1 MQQQLT
7 GLSEKIFLDRYAWK
21 DADTNNAK
29 VGDVVLVLT
38 KDDPKFPTKEVGEI
52 VSREGKKVTVRTRS
66 GEMVQTD
73 VEKLTLNIEKTPE
86 EMWNR
91 LAQAM
96 ASVEKTPELQQEWR
110 DKFRSVLD
118 DWKLVPG
125 GRIAA
130 GAGASDELTLFN
142 CYVIPSPKDSRGGIM
157 ETLTEMTEIMAR
169 GGGVGINLSSLRPR
183 RAIVKGV
190 NGSSSGAVSWGGLF
204 SYTTGLIEQGG
215 CFGPRERIA
224 TNRGL
229 IPASELADRLDRG
242 ETLYALTH
250 WGPRRIT
257 HSFRNGVKP
266 LFRVTTE
273 RGFTVEVTKDHKMG
287 AIRNGSIVTIP
298 LQDLDVRDETLLLL
312 AEGLQEVPYVQLQA
326 KPYNRSE
333 MSTTLNEAVKL
344 PKQLDEQLA
353 YLLGYFYG
361 DGYVHW
367 GRKVNWEA
375 PKAIKL
381 ATADDRPEIRQCLIE
396 ILRELFNIE
405 PVVEKGDGACQNV
418 ALYSRIAVDW
428 LEQNQIL
435 KARSAEIRVPE
446 PIFRSPASVMG
457 AFVAGYF
464 DADGCDRGAKGG
476 HGIDSVSLGML
487 RDVQQLLAVNG
498 IMSHI
503 RSTDRSGQGWRTI
516 YRLCVTGAEFKD
528 KMSRFIE
535 LSLKNEAVPGKY
547 YQGVWDATKARI
559 SFRALTR
566 VKDRLQAD
574 GQVALAERV
583 EQLLATVPDRIMSIE
598 PIGPSEVFDFE
609 VEDVHMLC
617 GNGFYTSNSRRG
629 ALMLMMNDWHP
640 DVLDFITVKQTMGQ
654 VTNANL
660 SVCVSNG
667 FMKAVKEDLDW
678 ELVFPDTSTPDYDE
692 LWDGDLDK
700 WKQAGRKVVHYRTVK
715 AREIWHTI
723 IESAWKSAEP
733 GVVFMEYYNQMSNS
747 WYFNP
752 IICTNPCFHLNTRIT
767 TEYGLITIEDLYKK
781 TQGKAFLVGTDLRLV
796 EQAKVVGG
804 RSYEVPGLKMRTA
817 TVFPTGQRETLNI
830 SLQNGMEL
838 SVTPEHRLYTNHGWK
853 EAAQLSADDYV
864 YLQSGEGKFAAQDAL
879 GEEWGLF
886 LGWLTGDGWISKR
899 GDVGM
904 VFGAA
909 DSEVIPQ
916 LLKAGEKITGVTAKV
931 FERSNG
937 TKQVYWWR
945 KALVEQLYELGVKA
959 VRATEKE
966 VPSALFTSSRTTVTA
981 FLQALFSAD
990 GTVNERDEMHRTARL
1005 TSASRKLLQ
1014 GVQLLLLNYGINS
1027 SIYEHKVYSS
1037 SGSYELIVSG
1047 NNLVVFAEK
1056 IGFKFVTRKQRA
1068 LERIARP
1075 SRKSEKFASKVN
1087 KIEKGD
1093 FVTVYDIHEPETNSL
1108 IAGGM
1113 VAHNCGEQG
1122 LPGWGVC
1129 NLSAINLSK
1138 FYDEERHDVDWEEL
1152 ALTTRYSVRFLDNVI
1167 DKTPYHFA
1175 ENEQNQKKERRVG
1188 LGTMGLAELM
1198 IKLNIRYGSPESLEF
1213 LDKLYGFMAREAYLA
1228 SADIAAEKGS
1238 FQAFDAEKYVLSGF
1252 MKNMIEVYPEVGE
1265 AVAAKGMR
1273 NVTVIT
1279 QAPTGSTGTMVGTS
1293 TGIEPYFAFKYFRQS
1308 RLGFDEQ
1315 FVPIAQEWLDAHP
1328 GEKLP
1333 DYFVTAMDLSAEDH
1347 IRAQAAIQRWVD
1359 SSISKTANCPADFT
1373 VEETKK
1379 LYELAFDLGCKG
1391 VTIYRDGSRDVQVL
1405 STEKKDEGTAKESV
1419 PAPATAAIQPP
1430 GKVVDKQY
1438 KSRPQVLRGATY
1450 KINTPFGMAY
1460 ITINDLNG
1468 IPAEI
1473 FLNVG
1478 KAGSDVFAMAEALG
1492 RVCSLFL
1499 RYGDHG
1505 HKVELLVKHLKGIGG
1520 SGAIGFGVNRV
1531 ESIADAVAKA
1541 LELHVQNGIADH
1553 ELDTDTPAPIA
1564 ATLAQEESMGG
1575 APAEQVNASLESNH
1589 GGEAGTGYGHQTAA
1603 SRDLCPSCG
1612 SASLINIEGCKTCS
1626 NCGYSK
1632 CG

>member
-1 MQQQLT
+1 MKSEQKQRLE

-21 DADTNNAK
+21 NPDPSQAK

-52 VSREGKKVTVRTRS
+52 VAREGRTVTVKTRR
-66 GEMVQTD
+66 GELVESD

-86 EMWNR
+86 EMWDR
-91 LAQAM
+91 LAKAM
-96 ASVEKTPELQQEWR
+96 ASVEETPELQKEWQER
-110 DKFRSVLD
+110 FRYILD

-183 RAIVKGV
+183 RAIVNGV

-215 CFGPRERIA
+215 CFGPHERIA
-224 TNRGL
+224 TNHGL
-229 IPASELADRLDRG
+229 IPTSELADWLDRG

-250 WGPRRIT
+250 RGPRRIT

-287 AIRNGSIVTIP
+287 VIRNGSIVTIP
-298 LQDLDVRDETLLLL
+298 LRGLDVNDETLILL
-312 AEGLQEVPYVQLQA
+312 AEGMEEVPYVELQA

-333 MSTTLNEAVKL
+333 MSTTLNEAVEL
-344 PKQLDEQLA
+344 PKQLDERLA

-367 GRKVNWEA
+367 GRKVNWET
-375 PKAIKL
+375 PKAIKM
-381 ATADDRPEIRQCLIE
+381 ATADDRPEIRERLVE
-396 ILRELFNIE
+396 ILRELFGIE
-405 PVVEKGDGACQNV
+405 PVVEDGDGACKNV
-418 ALYSRIAVDW
+418 AIYSRLAVDW
-428 LEQNQIL
+428 LEQNRML
-435 KARSAEIRVPE
+435 KARSEEIRVPE
-446 PIFRSPASVMG
+446 PIFRSRTSVMG

-476 HGIDSVSLGML
+476 YGFDSVSLGML
-487 RDVQQLLAVNG
+487 RDVQQLLAANG

-503 RSTDRSGQGWRTI
+503 QSTDRSRQGWRTI
-516 YRLCVTGAEFKD
+516 YRLVVTGAEFKD
-528 KMSRFIE
+528 KMSRFIR
-535 LSLKNEAVPGKY
+535 LSLKNGAVPGFRNHGNGYPREVWKPLNVPGKY
-547 YQGVWDATKARI
+547 YQGIWDSTKSRI

-574 GQVALAERV
+574 GQVALAEQV
-583 EQLLATVPDRIMSIE
+583 EQLLTTVPDRIVSIE
-598 PIGPSEVFDFE
+598 PIGLSEVFDFE

-629 ALMLMMNDWHP
+629 ALMLMINDWHP

-660 SVCVSNG
+660 SVCVSNA

-678 ELVFPDTSTPDYDE
+678 ELVFPDTTYDDYTE
-692 LWDGDLDK
+692 VWDGDLDK
-700 WKQAGRKVVHYRTVK
+700 WKAAGRRVNHFRTVK

-747 WYFNP
+747 WYFNQ
-752 IICTNPCFHLNTRIT
+752 IICTNPC
-767 TEYGLITIEDLYKK
+767 
-781 TQGKAFLVGTDLRLV
+781 A
-796 EQAKVVGG
+796 
-804 RSYEVPGLKMRTA
+804 
-817 TVFPTGQRETLNI
+817 
-830 SLQNGMEL
+830 
-838 SVTPEHRLYTNHGWK
+838 
-853 EAAQLSADDYV
+853 
-864 YLQSGEGKFAAQDAL
+864 
-879 GEEWGLF
+879 
-886 LGWLTGDGWISKR
+886 
-899 GDVGM
+899 
-904 VFGAA
+904 
-909 DSEVIPQ
+909 
-916 LLKAGEKITGVTAKV
+916 
-931 FERSNG
+931 
-937 TKQVYWWR
+937 
-945 KALVEQLYELGVKA
+945 
-959 VRATEKE
+959 
-966 VPSALFTSSRTTVTA
+966 
-981 FLQALFSAD
+981 
-990 GTVNERDEMHRTARL
+990 
-1005 TSASRKLLQ
+1005 
-1014 GVQLLLLNYGINS
+1014 
-1027 SIYEHKVYSS
+1027 
-1037 SGSYELIVSG
+1037 
-1047 NNLVVFAEK
+1047 
-1056 IGFKFVTRKQRA
+1056 
-1068 LERIARP
+1068 
-1075 SRKSEKFASKVN
+1075 
-1087 KIEKGD
+1087 
-1093 FVTVYDIHEPETNSL
+1093 
-1108 IAGGM
+1108 
-1113 VAHNCGEQG
+1113 EQG

-1129 NLSAINLSK
+1129 NLSAMNLSK
-1138 FYDEERHDVDWEEL
+1138 FYDEENKDVAWDEL
-1152 ALTTRYSVRFLDNVI
+1152 ATTTRYSVRFLDNVI
-1167 DKTPYHFA
+1167 NKTPYHFS

-1213 LDKLYGFMAREAYLA
+1213 LDKLYGFIAKEAYLA
-1228 SADIAAEKGS
+1228 STDIAAEKGS
-1238 FQAFDAEKYVLSGF
+1238 FPAFAADNYLQSGF
-1252 MKNMIEVYPEVGE
+1252 MKVMTEVYPEVGE
-1265 AVAAKGMR
+1265 AVREKGIR
-1273 NVTVIT
+1273 NVTIIT

-1315 FVPIAQEWLDAHP
+1315 FVPIAQEWMDAHP
-1328 GEKLP
+1328 GEELP
-1333 DYFVTAMDLSAEDH
+1333 DYFVTAMNLSAEDH
-1347 IRAQAAIQRWVD
+1347 IRVQAAIQRWVD
-1359 SSISKTANCPADFT
+1359 SSISKTANCPSDFT
-1373 VEETKK
+1373 VEETKR

-1405 STEKKDEGTAKESV
+1405 QTEKKEDKKEEAA
-1419 PAPATAAIQPP
+1419 APASSP
-1430 GKVVDKQY
+1430 KVSDNKY
-1438 KSRPQVLRGATY
+1438 KRRPQVLHGATY

-1468 IPAEI
+1468 IPGEI

-1505 HKVELLVKHLKGIGG
+1505 EKVALLIKHLKGIGG
-1520 SGAIGFGVNRV
+1520 TGAIGFGPNRV

-1541 LELHVQNGIADH
+1541 LEIHVQNSPYGDH
-1553 ELDTDTPAPIA
+1553 DPAPIV
-1564 ATLAQEESMGG
+1564 ATIVPHDEHAHGPGTESSSDTIGSGDSHAGPDSHEGG
-1575 APAEQVNASLESNH
+1575 HARVPD
-1589 GGEAGTGYGHQTAA
+1589 T

-1612 SASLINIEGCKTCS
+1612 SASLINTEGCKTCT
-1626 NCGYSK
+1626 NCGYGK
-1632 CG
+1632 CT